1 MLSRLGFAGRLM
13 AIVLLA
19 LIALWAVGLGWL
31 FVSES
36 RDEVIGDL
44 FPLPEQVAGIVELVE
59 TAPSEQRAVI
69 LKAINSE
76 NLHVAIAAARPQGSP
91 ETRRAP
97 LVERFLSL
105 YLGALQP
112 REVIAVTNRGMLPR
126 WRDWHLGDYLREAQ
140 RSVRFAVSLRT
151 GDYLMFEALGPAGRR
166 IFGWPPGFGVGV
178 LGSLIGI
185 AAIIAIAREARPLR
199 ALSKAL
205 GQFTGDEKGPLVKPA
220 GAPEIRNLIVA
231 VNDMQARISQ
241 LVRGRTLLLGA
252 VSHDLKTN
260 ITRLRLRVELLPD
273 EAQRD
278 KAIRDLDEMTLLLE
292 DALAVARGG
301 FASSRLQPVNLP
313 PLLLG
318 LVEDR
323 LLAGASIRA
332 DLAEETLW
340 VRAEPVALRRLFG
353 NLIDNA
359 LNFAPHCVIRLWN
372 EHEAMVA
379 IDDDGPGIPQA
390 ARTSVFEPFFRLEMS
405 RSRTTGG
412 SGLGLAIV
420 KQIADAHG
428 ATIVMSTSPEG
439 GLRAKVAFPVAVRR
453 GAMPPPSPLESPSTP
468 SAGSAAC

>member
-1 MLSRLGFAGRLM
+1 MLSRLGFVGRLM

-36 RDEVIGDL
+36 RDEVIGQL

-59 TAPSEQRAVI
+59 TAPAEQRSAI

-76 NLHVAIAAARPQGSP
+76 NLHVAIASHRPETSP

-105 YLGALQP
+105 YLGALLP
-112 REVIAVTNRGMLPR
+112 REVIAITNRNLFPR
-126 WRDWHLGDYLREAQ
+126 WRDWHPGDYFRDTQ
-140 RSVRFAVSLRT
+140 RSFRFAVSLRT
-151 GDYLMFEALGPAGRR
+151 GDYLVFEALGPAGRR
-166 IFGWPPGFGVGV
+166 IFGLPPGFGVGI

-199 ALSKAL
+199 ALSRAL
-205 GQFTGDEKGPLVKPA
+205 GQFTGDETGPLVKPA

-278 KAIRDLDEMTLLLE
+278 KAIRDLDEMTRLLE

-301 FASSRLQPVNLP
+301 FAGARLQPINLR

-323 LLAGASIRA
+323 LTAGASVRA
-332 DLAEETLW
+332 DLTEDTLW
-340 VRAEPVALRRLFG
+340 VRAEPIALRRLFG

-359 LNFAPHCVIRLWN
+359 LNFAPHCVIRSWT
-372 EHEAMVA
+372 EDQVIVA

-390 ARTSVFEPFFRLEMS
+390 AHAAVFEPFFRLDTS

-420 KQIADAHG
+420 KQIAEAHG
-428 ATIVMSTSPEG
+428 ATIAMSTSPEG
-439 GLRAKVAFPVAVRR
+439 GLRAKVAFPVNARR
-453 GAMPPPSPLESPSTP
+453 GAATPPPPSPLESPATP
-468 SAGSAAC
+468 SAA